1 MSTNWIK
8 LTPEERSERMSIFLT
23 MAAALPSSKQT
34 LDNVYRII
42 CKYDLPK
49 HVDRE
54 FIFDCL
60 IEYFCRLE
68 EYEKCAELLK
78 YKLNNTRSKRITA
91 KNLDRKD
98 LADLRL
104 LGFQIPDSVKVEVLK
119 KPKNNDK

>member
-8 LTPEERSERMSIFLT
+8 LTPEERTERMSIFLA
-23 MAAALPSSKQT
+23 MAEALPSSKQT
-34 LDNVYRII
+34 LDNVFRIV

-78 YKLNNTRSKRITA
+78 YKLNTKRTKRITA
-91 KNLDRKD
+91 KNLDRQD

-104 LGFQIPDSVKVEVLK
+104 LGFQIPDKIKIAVLK
-119 KPKNNDK
+119 KKTDNK

>member
-1 MSTNWIK
+1 
-8 LTPEERSERMSIFLT
+8 
-23 MAAALPSSKQT
+23 MAEALPSSKQT
-34 LDNVYRII
+34 LDNVFRIV

-60 IEYFCRLE
+60 IKYFSNIE

-78 YKLNNTRSKRITA
+78 YKLNTNRTKRITA
-91 KNLDRKD
+91 KNLDRQD

-104 LGFQIPDSVKVEVLK
+104 LGFQIPDSVKIAVLK
-119 KPKNNDK
+119 KDK

>member
-8 LTPEERSERMSIFLT
+8 LTPEERTERMSIFLAMT
-23 MAAALPSSKQT
+23 EALPSSKQT
-34 LDNVYRII
+34 LDNVFRIV

-78 YKLNNTRSKRITA
+78 YKLNTKRTKRITA
-91 KNLDRKD
+91 KNLDRQD

-104 LGFQIPDSVKVEVLK
+104 LGFQIPDKIKIAVLK
-119 KPKNNDK
+119 KKNDNK

>member
-1 MSTNWIK
+1 MTTSDRQDRLN
-8 LTPEERSERMSIFLT
+8 LFLL
-23 MAAALPSSKQT
+23 MAEDLPSSKQT
-34 LDNVYRII
+34 LDNVYRIV

-78 YKLNNTRSKRITA
+78 YKLNTQQTKKITA
-91 KNLDRKD
+91 KNLDRND
-98 LADLRL
+98 LANLRL
-104 LGFQIPDSVKVEVLK
+104 LGFQIPDSVKIEVLK
-119 KPKNNDK
+119 